1 MINLYKNLDNRTIEE
16 LEIKKG
22 LVLYHLYCQDYETIN
37 DYWKLDEFRNTHII
51 DLTSV
56 CLYILDNYVD
66 NSFKFLHYNSYNL
79 IYLICI
85 LLLKNN
91 MIGNNIM
98 EKYFSEL
105 IEKELKYQTLDNL
118 IDSLIIDSLIDDI
131 SGELENNK
139 YSFRLVEKEYKKIF
153 NYNFL

>member
-1 MINLYKNLDNRTIEE
+1 
-16 LEIKKG
+16 
-22 LVLYHLYCQDYETIN
+22 
-37 DYWKLDEFRNTHII
+37 
-51 DLTSV
+51 
-56 CLYILDNYVD
+56 
-66 NSFKFLHYNSYNL
+66 
-79 IYLICI
+79 
-85 LLLKNN
+85 

-118 IDSLIIDSLIDDI
+118 IDSLIDDI

-139 YSFRLVEKEYKKIF
+139 YSFRLVEKEYEKIF